1 MRDNPNQLRHQASR
15 LLAMAL
21 VSREQGQIEYSDN
34 LAQLASEMLLR
45 AEEIERSIGSG
56 RQSD

>member
-15 LLAMAL
+15 LLALAL
-21 VSREQGQIEYSDN
+21 VSREQGQIEYSDH

-45 AEEIERSIGSG
+45 AEDIERSIGNG
-56 RQSD
+56 RAV